1 MDTFDANPLCP
12 APVEL
17 ALDHVAF
24 DAPRLVITAHA
35 RRHAVA
41 CPLCGH
47 AATRVHS
54 RYRRTV
60 ADLPW
65 HGLRVRLTLEVRRFF
80 CDTADCARRIFT
92 ERFPGTVAPY
102 GRRTRRAAAALEAV
116 GFAVG
121 GRPGARLAAALGLD
135 AAAATTIVT
144 ALRAAA
150 EPAAGAPRV
159 LGVDDWAMRR
169 GQRYGTILV
178 DLERR
183 RVIDLLPD
191 REAATLATWLGA
203 HPGVEVV
210 CRDRGQT
217 YAEGARAGA
226 PDAIH
231 VADRFHLLHNLVDAL
246 EQACARHHR
255 ALRAAARAESRD
267 ESAGGPSAAAGQS
280 GDAPSVRRR
289 RYSGLPRNQ
298 PGPTAAQRR
307 SAARRARRLARYEQV
322 VALRAAAE
330 TKLGIARLTGLDRR
344 TVDTWLAAGSFP
356 ERASASA
363 RPTGVDAYADFLAER
378 VVAGEVNAAQLT
390 RELVARGYAGSYQA
404 VRRAVTRLRVRQGG
418 AAATRAG
425 DGAPASAAAAAL
437 EPPSPRQT
445 AWLLRRADD
454 APASLSAAEQAFVTR
469 LCDQCPELGAARGL
483 AAQFAAMCRARDPN
497 ALAPWLDA
505 ARGTELHSF
514 VTGIERDRDAVL
526 AALCFRWS
534 TGQVEGQVQRLK
546 VIKRGM
552 YGRAK
557 FDLLRKRVMHA
568 A

>member
-1 MDTFDANPLCP
+1 
-12 APVEL
+12 
-17 ALDHVAF
+17 
-24 DAPRLVITAHA
+24 
-35 RRHAVA
+35 
-41 CPLCGH
+41 
-47 AATRVHS
+47 
-54 RYRRTV
+54 
-60 ADLPW
+60 
-65 HGLRVRLTLEVRRFF
+65 
-80 CDTADCARRIFT
+80 
-92 ERFPGTVAPY
+92 
-102 GRRTRRAAAALEAV
+102 V

-135 AAAATTIVT
+135 AAAATTVVA
-144 ALRAAA
+144 ALRAAE
-150 EPAAGAPRV
+150 EPACRGPRV

-191 REAATLATWLGA
+191 REAATLTTWLRA
-203 HPGVEVV
+203 HPGVEIV
-210 CRDRGQT
+210 CRDRGRN

-231 VADRFHLLHNLVDAL
+231 VADRFHLLHNLVDGL

-255 ALRAAARAESRD
+255 ALRAAARDQSPDESPD
-267 ESAGGPSAAAGQS
+267 ESAGDPSVAAGQS
-280 GDAPSVRRR
+280 GTAPSARRR

-322 VALRAAAE
+322 VALRAAGE

-344 TVDTWLAAGSFP
+344 TVDAWLAAGSFP
-356 ERASASA
+356 ERAPASA
-363 RPTGVDAYADFLAER
+363 RPTCVDAYAEFLTER
-378 VVAGEVNAAQLT
+378 VAAGEENAARLT
-390 RELVARGYAGSYQA
+390 RELIARGYTGSYQA
-404 VRRAVTRLRVRQGG
+404 VRRAVTRIRVRHD
-418 AAATRAG
+418 AVATRAG
-425 DGAPASAAAAAL
+425 DGAPPSAAPAAV
-437 EPPSPRQT
+437 EPPSPRQA

-469 LCDQCPELGAARGL
+469 LCERCPALGTARAL
-483 AAQFAAMCRARDPN
+483 AAQFAAVCRARDPN

-505 ARGTELHSF
+505 ARGTELQPF

-534 TGQVEGQVQRLK
+534 TSQVEGQVQRLK

-557 FDLLRKRVMHA
+557 FDLLRKRILHA